1 MQLGEPAKMQA
12 AINITP
18 LVDVVLVLLIIF
30 MVMVP
35 QMGKGPDVDLPDT
48 AKPTQQGDEKSQVL
62 VSIDDA
68 GRLWINDLPFETE
81 QFGDGLRAAA
91 AARPE
96 ARVVI
101 RGDAKLNFR
110 EVRQAMLAIEQ
121 AGFRGVGLITQRAGS
136 GAGNGGQGE

>member
-1 MQLGEPAKMQA
+1 MRRPTRFDDAGRMQA

-48 AKPTQQGDEKSQVL
+48 AKPTQQGDEKNRIL
-62 VSIDDA
+62 VSIDEA
-68 GRLWINDLPFETE
+68 GGLWINDLPFETE

-96 ARVVI
+96 A
-101 RGDAKLNFR
+101 
-110 EVRQAMLAIEQ
+110 
-121 AGFRGVGLITQRAGS
+121 
-136 GAGNGGQGE
+136 